1 MPITIGDGQIAEAI
15 GKRFPIAGAILGV
28 LGPAAVTVIQ
38 ESKTPEELGAK
49 LEQVAKTN
57 PEIVNNLNLEHPL
70 QSGTT
75 LGMGGALLTAA
86 GALWALIQAGNFDPA
101 LMGPLIAAILFNV
114 FGLWRRWAP
123 NLPPIFGGKK

>member
-1 MPITIGDGQIAEAI
+1 MPIGDGQIAEAI

-28 LGPAAVTVIQ
+28 LGPAAVAVIQ

-57 PEIVNNLNLEHPL
+57 PQIINNLNLESPI

-86 GALWALIQAGNFDPA
+86 GALWAVIQSGNLDPA
-101 LMGPLIAAILFNV
+101 VMGPLIATILASL

-123 NLPPIFGGKK
+123 NLPPIFGRK